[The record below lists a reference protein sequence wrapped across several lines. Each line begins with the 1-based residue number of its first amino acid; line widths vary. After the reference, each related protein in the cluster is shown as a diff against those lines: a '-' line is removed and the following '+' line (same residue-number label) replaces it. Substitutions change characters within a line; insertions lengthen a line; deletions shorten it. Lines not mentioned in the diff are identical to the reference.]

1 MNWLGAE
8 MTEQFTR
15 MDESTQEQWQHIIL
29 TTLEAQPRVAD
40 HVLFMLGALEGITD
54 GFAINQLQHG
64 LQTAAR
70 AEAAGAEDQ
79 WVVASLCHDIGKLIS
94 VPNHPRIAAEILRPY
109 VDTEVAEVIAAH
121 QDFQGKHYFAHVGL
135 DPNAREAHRHQ
146 PWFALAERFADEW
159 DQNSFDPA
167 GPTPPLAHFEPRV
180 REIFSTPRTL

>member
-40 HVLFMLGALEGITD
+40 HILFMLGALEGITD

-79 WVVASLCHDIGKLIS
+79 
-94 VPNHPRIAAEILRPY
+94 
-109 VDTEVAEVIAAH
+109 
-121 QDFQGKHYFAHVGL
+121 
-135 DPNAREAHRHQ
+135 
-146 PWFALAERFADEW
+146 
-159 DQNSFDPA
+159 
-167 GPTPPLAHFEPRV
+167 
-180 REIFSTPRTL
+180 

>member
-40 HVLFMLGALEGITD
+40 HILFMLGALEGITD

-135 DPNAREAHRHQ
+135 DASYPLRTPTSGHPTISKLVASSRSENLFEARLGGTLTSDMATR
-146 PWFALAERFADEW
+146 
-159 DQNSFDPA
+159 SF
-167 GPTPPLAHFEPRV
+167 RQQ
-180 REIFSTPRTL
+180 